1 MSFLHVAFLGGTL
14 AVAVPIVLHLIMR
27 KQPRH
32 LEFPA
37 LRFVK
42 LRETANR
49 RQMRLRHWL
58 LLALRCAVIVLLALA
73 LARPS
78 IVASGVLGDEEA
90 PIAAALVFDTNPR
103 MQYRQN
109 NQTRLEAAQ
118 ATADWLLPQLPR
130 ESDVAVVDSRTG
142 SAVFSVDMGAARQR
156 IERLDAGAM
165 SQPLSL
171 AIESA
176 VELVGQSEKRR
187 KEIYV
192 FTDLSQAA
200 WSRDAT
206 RDVARRLAEYPGIGV
221 YVIDVG
227 VKDASNLGLGETSL
241 SSEVLSR
248 SAPLYI
254 RSDVLRAGSGGGPR
268 TVELFLVDRKSG
280 QADIRGRQPLAAD
293 APSQRAEFQ
302 LRGLGQGVHQG
313 YLKIAGED
321 ALACDDTHWFTV
333 EVRPGWR
340 VLLAA
345 PNDGNRGPAEFG
357 LFLSEALRPMPF
369 ASKAKPPS
377 SAT

>member
-1 MSFLHVAFLGGTL
+1 MSFLHVAFLGGAL
-14 AVAVPIVLHLIMR
+14 AVAVPIVLHLVMR

-42 LRETANR
+42 LRQSANR
-49 RQMRLRHWL
+49 RQTRLRHWL
-58 LLALRCAVIVLLALA
+58 LLALRCAVILLLALA

-78 IVASGVLGDEEA
+78 IVASGVLGDQEA

-103 MQYRQN
+103 MQFRQN

-118 ATADWLLPQLPR
+118 ATADWLLLQLPR
-130 ESDVAVVDSRTG
+130 ESEVAVIDSRTG
-142 SAVFSVDMGAARQR
+142 SAVFSVDVSAARQR
-156 IERLDAGAM
+156 IERLDADAM
-165 SQPLSL
+165 TQPLSL

-176 VELVGQSEKRR
+176 VELVGQSEKQR

-200 WSRDAT
+200 WSRESMG
-206 RDVARRLAEYPGIGV
+206 DVARRLAEYPGVGV

-227 VKDASNLGLGETSL
+227 VVDPSNFGLGETTL
-241 SSEVLSR
+241 SSEVLSKN
-248 SAPLYI
+248 SPLFL
-254 RSDVLRAGSGGGPR
+254 RSDVVHSGSGGEPR
-268 TVELFLVDRKSG
+268 TVELFLVDRKTG
-280 QADIRGRQPLAAD
+280 KADIRGRQALAAEGG
-293 APSQRAEFQ
+293 SQRAEFQ

-313 YLKIAGED
+313 YLQLAGED

-333 EVRPGWR
+333 EVRPAWR

-345 PNDGNRGPAEFG
+345 PGDGKRSPQEYG
-357 LFLSEALRPMPF
+357 LFLSEALRRMPF
-369 ASKAKPPS
+369 ASRAKPPS